1 MVNDGQRE
9 NEPHSNG
16 ISQSNGNS
24 TAPAS
29 PESNNGDKMRPS
41 KKISIR
47 GVPLHLRYNDLKPLL
62 TPHGKILNCDA
73 VNSPHSQHQTIYITF
88 ERQDQAQKAAES
100 LDGIEMDGT
109 QLRVKLVSRRRYRP
123 LENHLPL
130 RMLVPSDLMGSI
142 IGHKGSTIKEIV
154 RKSNAQ
160 IDLRRKENIGTSEK
174 DINIIGNAKD
184 CNSACKLLLEV
195 MQKEADKL
203 KRGVIHLKMLIHNNF
218 VGRLI
223 GKEGKSLKGIMK
235 ESETNIVVSSVLD
248 VHSFNFERTITIKG
262 ELDNMVKAEALITEK
277 LRQFYLKDIQA
288 SPIPENLVY
297 TSAHGCYYGLPP
309 SYSHPYYDSKTNWQD
324 RNNSYIETTAM
335 YVPNNAA
342 GAIIGTYG
350 TYIRDLVRSSGA
362 SVKISN
368 LEPDDDKTVKSSV
381 RRLTIVGKPEAQ
393 WKAQYLI
400 FEKMKEKQFTSDDIP
415 FTVELMIPANQV
427 GRLVGK
433 QGQNI
438 RELQRLTGTLIKVP
452 GPGEVG
458 STDKDVGVQLTGL
471 FSCVQSAQRR
481 IRTMMLPMN
490 MNGRRSPIEKSMKM
504 NNFMPQH
511 QQSPQPQACY

>member
-1 MVNDGQRE
+1 M
-9 NEPHSNG
+9 
-16 ISQSNGNS
+16 
-24 TAPAS
+24 
-29 PESNNGDKMRPS
+29 
-41 KKISIR
+41 
-47 GVPLHLRYNDLKPLL
+47 HLRYNDLKPLL
-62 TPHGKILNCDA
+62 IPFGKVLNCDA
-73 VNSPHSQHQTIYITF
+73 VTNPHGQYQTIYITY
-88 ERQDQAQKAAES
+88 EKHEQAQKAADD
-100 LDGIEMDGT
+100 LDGIEMDGA
-109 QLRVKLVSRRRYRP
+109 QFRVKVVSRRRYKP

-130 RMLVPSDLMGSI
+130 RMLVPSDLIGSI

-154 RKSNAQ
+154 RRSDAQ
-160 IDLRRKENIGTSEK
+160 IDLRRKENLGTIEK

-184 CNSACKLLLEV
+184 CNTACKLLLEI
-195 MQKEADKL
+195 MQKEADRL
-203 KRGVIHLKMLIHNNF
+203 KKGVIHLKMLIHNNF

-235 ESETNIVVSSVLD
+235 DSETNIIVSSVLD
-248 VHSFNFERTITIKG
+248 VHSFNFERTIMIKG
-262 ELDNMVKAEALITEK
+262 DLENMVRAEGLITEK
-277 LRQFYLKDIQA
+277 LRQFYLKDLQA
-288 SPIPENLVY
+288 SSIPENLVY

-309 SYSHPYYDSKTNWQD
+309 SYSYPYLDQNSKSHWQE
-324 RNNSYIETTAM
+324 RNNSFVETTAM

-368 LEPDDDKTVKSSV
+368 LEPDDDKSVKSSV

-415 FTVELMIPANQV
+415 FTVELLIPASQV

-433 QGQNI
+433 HGQTI
-438 RELQRLTGTLIKVP
+438 RELQRITGTLIKVP
-452 GPGEVG
+452 GPGEV
-458 STDKDVGVQLTGL
+458 TPNDKDVGIQLTGL

-481 IRTMMLPMN
+481 IRTMMLPIN
-490 MNGRRSPIEKSMKM
+490 INGRRSPMEQAAKM
-504 NNFMPQH
+504 TNFLHHQRPQKPHH
-511 QQSPQPQACY
+511 QQPLQHHQQPQACY